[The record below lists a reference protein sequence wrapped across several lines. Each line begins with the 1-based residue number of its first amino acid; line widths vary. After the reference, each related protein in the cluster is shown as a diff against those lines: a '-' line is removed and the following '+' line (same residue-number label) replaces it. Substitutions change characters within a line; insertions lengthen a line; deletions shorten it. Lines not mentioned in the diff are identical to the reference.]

1 MKDAIRTCTKCS
13 LWKQRTLAVPGDG
26 DSKVRIFFDRPNSEA
41 DRHGTHT
48 VTRYYKDITSFMR
61 KQRFPNVYV
70 SSAVKCYGDTGI
82 SNFVA
87 CSEYLKK
94 EFGLLDILLG
104 NNVTQQALGKDVK
117 VSTHA
122 YKIITKGPCHFIVT
136 HHYSQLDYAQLE
148 KVLQQFLSRY
158 SNQL

>member
-1 MKDAIRTCTKCS
+1 MSGSGNGAVKVWSITEDCS
-13 LWKQRTLAVPGDG
+13 LVM
-26 DSKVRIFFDRPNSEA
+26 DSVF
-41 DRHGTHT
+41 
-48 VTRYYKDITSFMR
+48 
-61 KQRFPNVYV
+61 
-70 SSAVKCYGDTGI
+70 YGDTGI

-94 EFGLLDILLG
+94 EFGLLNILLG